1 MQPQVNP
8 GADPALNPSGAR
20 PVGPQIVQPKAP
32 ATEERSGGVSKWL
45 VLIALLATA
54 GAGYWLW
61 TQQQVRDQKAA
72 EVKAGVRTATIQKA
86 NLQSTMRITGVTAAE
101 KFVSLIA
108 PQVRGN
114 RGNRGRSD
122 FSLAGMNSTSV
133 SSVASLSA
141 GVSAGAGG
149 GSAAAAGASGA
160 LSSSGGG
167 GVRAGGNSRA
177 ASGRTAGA
185 PKTAGAAKS
194 SGGGASGGGDPMGS
208 TSGQLNQ
215 GGGGGGGAAGG
226 GGGGGDFTLVLQN
239 LVKPGSIVK
248 KGETIAEFD
257 RQYMLQRLEDYKAT
271 METAKAQLAQQKANL
286 ALARYVHDQNVEKAK
301 GTLDKAKLDMKTV
314 PVLSRID
321 SERVKLTLEEAE
333 AQYKQQ
339 LAEGK
344 FIDDAEKAQLKFAEL
359 EFKTLELEY
368 KRSEQNADR
377 MLTKAAIPGMTV
389 MQNIF
394 RGSEFAQIQQG
405 DQVYPGQFFM
415 QVVDPNSMIINASV
429 NQVDAERM
437 RVGLKA
443 TVKFDAYPGLELPA
457 HVVNIAAVPKTGGQR
472 ATFVREIPVRL
483 KIDRM
488 DPRIIPDLS
497 VAVDVVLAEQEQA
510 VAAPLAGIFEAESA
524 PGKHVAY
531 VKSGEAWVRREVEL
545 GLETYLM
552 VAVKGL
558 QPGEEIALDAP
569 PLTMNMAAA
578 SESKGQ
584 QEKGQ

>member
-1 MQPQVNP
+1 MQPQANP
-8 GADPALNPSGAR
+8 GADPALQPNTAQVR
-20 PVGPQIVQPKAP
+20 GPQVVKPSAP
-32 ATEERSGGVSKWL
+32 APEEESGGAGKWL
-45 VLIALLATA
+45 ILIGLIAAA

-61 TQQQVRDQKAA
+61 TQQQQRDQQAA
-72 EVKAGVRTATIQKA
+72 EVKAGVRTATIAKA
-86 NLQSTMRITGVTAAE
+86 NVRSTMRITGVTAAE

-108 PQVRGN
+108 PQIRGN

-122 FSLAGMNSTSV
+122 FSLAGMNNTSV

-141 GVSAGAGG
+141 GVSAG
-149 GSAAAAGASGA
+149 GSSGA
-160 LSSSGGG
+160 LASSGGG

-177 ASGRTAGA
+177 ASGRTAA
-185 PKTAGAAKS
+185 PAKTSTAAR
-194 SGGGASGGGDPMGS
+194 ASGGGSGGGDSLGS

-215 GGGGGGGAAGG
+215 GGGGGG

-239 LVKPGSIVK
+239 LVKPGTIVK
-248 KGETIAEFD
+248 QGDTIAEFD

-286 ALARYVHDQNVEKAK
+286 ALARYVHDQNVQKAK

-314 PVLSRID
+314 PVLSNID
-321 SERVKLTLEEAE
+321 AERVKLTLEEAE

-377 MLTKAAIPGMTV
+377 MLTKAAIGGMTV

-394 RGSEFAQIQQG
+394 RGSEMAQIQQG

-415 QVVDPNSMIINASV
+415 QVVDPNSMIINATV

-437 RVGLKA
+437 RIGLKA
-443 TVKFDAYPGLELPA
+443 TVKFDAYPGLEVPA
-457 HVVNIAAVPKTGGQR
+457 HIVNIAAVPKTGGMR
-472 ATFVREIPVRL
+472 AAFVREIPVRL
-483 KIDRM
+483 KIDKM

-497 VAVDVVLAEQEQA
+497 VAVDVVLAEEEQA
-510 VAAPLAGIFEAESA
+510 VVAPLAGIFEDEAA
-524 PGKHVAY
+524 PGKHYVY
-531 VKSGEAWVRREVEL
+531 VKGANAWTRREVEL
-545 GLETYLM
+545 GLETYLV

-558 QPGEEIALDAP
+558 QQGEEIALDAP
-569 PLTMNMAAA
+569 PLNMEAATGK
-578 SESKGQ
+578 ESKG
-584 QEKGQ
+584 

>member
-8 GADPALNPSGAR
+8 GADPALNPSGTR
-20 PVGPQIVQPKAP
+20 PAGPQIVQPKAP
-32 ATEERSGGVSKWL
+32 SPEERSGGVSKWL
-45 VLIALLATA
+45 LLIGLLATA

-61 TQQQVRDQKAA
+61 TQQQLRDQKAV
-72 EVKAGVRTATIQKA
+72 EVKAGLRTATIQTA
-86 NLQSTMRITGVTAAE
+86 NLKRTMRITGVTAAE

-108 PQVRGN
+108 PQVRGS

-141 GVSAGAGG
+141 GVSSGSGG

-185 PKTAGAAKS
+185 QKAAAPSAKS
-194 SGGGASGGGDPMGS
+194 SGGGTSSGGDSLGS
-208 TSGQLNQ
+208 TSSQLNQ
-215 GGGGGGGAAGG
+215 GGGGGGGTG

-248 KGETIAEFD
+248 KGDTIAEFD

-314 PVLSRID
+314 PVLSKID
-321 SERVKLTLEEAE
+321 AERVKLTVEEAE

-472 ATFVREIPVRL
+472 AAFVREIPVRL

-510 VAAPLAGIFEAESA
+510 VAAPLAGIFEEDSA
-524 PGKHVAY
+524 AGKHVAY

-558 QPGEEIALDAP
+558 QPGDEIALDAP
-569 PLTMNMAAA
+569 PQNMNPVAG

-584 QEKGQ
+584 